1 MPLEFSLTRPI
12 LWHHFISSLLSDL
25 PMFSLKCLLY
35 SKSFSLFSLSLFLCG
50 SSLLHLWIIIT
61 SSLVILSLA
70 FFLSIFYAHS
80 CSIFFLKYCFNHGFS
95 TMSIKHTGSFFT
107 KSGISTYYSVYLVS
121 SQSLQASQAFSDP

>member
-1 MPLEFSLTRPI
+1 MSLIFKIFLTIFIISIFVWI
-12 LWHHFISSLLSDL
+12 LIISSVDYYNI
-25 PMFSLKCLLY
+25 FI
-35 SKSFSLFSLSLFLCG
+35 G
-50 SSLLHLWIIIT
+50 HIIT
-61 SSLVILSLA
+61 SI
-70 FFLSIFYAHS
+70 FLSIFYAHS